1 MRGTRVPAA
10 ALRLLRY
17 ALPAC
22 LVAAT
27 VVAALGLF
35 RVVGRTA
42 TEPLSQQAPSL
53 RLGASSGASS
63 RTIAAPAPA
72 PTPTST
78 PTPTPTPSPTP
89 RPSPLTPLTAP
100 VVVFNASGVAGL
112 AGQAAAALRLDG
124 VNVASIGNLSQA
136 LRPAAGP
143 AVYYPP
149 GIRSQAQ
156 TLAKLSGA
164 ATISPAPEWLTAAG
178 TLVLVLTDPPPAAAA
193 AASTLSRHVP

>member
-17 ALPAC
+17 ALPVC
-22 LVAAT
+22 LVAAS
-27 VVAALGLF
+27 VIAALGLF
-35 RVVGRTA
+35 RVVGHPA

-53 RLGASSGASS
+53 RLGASSRASS
-63 RTIAAPAPA
+63 RSIAA
-72 PTPTST
+72 PTPT
-78 PTPTPTPSPTP
+78 PGPTP

-100 VVVFNASGVAGL
+100 VVVFNASGVSGL
-112 AGQAAAALRLDG
+112 AGRTAAALRLDG
-124 VNVASIGNLSQA
+124 VNVASIANLSQA

-178 TLVLVLTDPPPAAAA
+178 TLVLVLTDPPSAAVA

>member
-17 ALPAC
+17 ALPVC
-22 LVAAT
+22 LVAASI
-27 VVAALGLF
+27 VAAMGLF
-35 RVVGRTA
+35 RVVGRPA

-53 RLGASSGASS
+53 HLGASPGAASPPV
-63 RTIAAPAPA
+63 ALP
-72 PTPTST
+72 T

-89 RPSPLTPLTAP
+89 RPRPLAPLTAP
-100 VVVFNASGVAGL
+100 VAVFNASGVSGL
-112 AGQAAAALRLDG
+112 AGRTAAALRLRG

-136 LRPAAGP
+136 LRPAGT

-164 ATISPAPEWLTAAG
+164 TTVSPAPEWLAAAG
-178 TLVLVLTDPPPAAAA
+178 TLVLVLTDSESALAAATT
-193 AASTLSRHVP
+193 TLARHVP